1 MGSSFSW
8 CTAVAW
14 TSIFNSLAGSTAVP
28 TAAGAEATV
37 VDSSEG
43 TLPSPDWL
51 LLVVFFSEAIRCFFS
66 SMRSRSRSK
75 MEKNYRVIYEVLAR
89 YDNITSSTILILVL
103 NMPLNE
109 CSAR

>member
-28 TAAGAEATV
+28 TAAGAEAAV

-43 TLPSPDWL
+43 IFSDW

-66 SMRSRSRSK
+66 SMRSRSRSEI
-75 MEKNYRVIYEVLAR
+75 EKN
-89 YDNITSSTILILVL
+89 
-103 NMPLNE
+103 
-109 CSAR
+109 